1 MNPRKTSRPLFRFVL
16 LAAPI
21 AVACIVGCESAGSAP
36 RALAETQAAG
46 GGDTSEVGKGGAE
59 LWSQNCG
66 RCHNLRPPNSFS
78 STQWD
83 VITLHMRIRA
93 NLTAEE
99 YRQIRDYLTGAKH

>member
-1 MNPRKTSRPLFRFVL
+1 MNTRNHRSPLLRLAL

-21 AVACIVGCESAGSAP
+21 AVACVVGCESAGPAP
-36 RALAETQAAG
+36 RTVAEAQAA

-99 YRQIRDYLTGAKH
+99 YRQIRDYLTGGKH